1 MVQNRIKGIYL
12 AIIGS
17 IFWGVQ
23 GPVSQW
29 LFTDTQIAPEW
40 LMGVKMGLSGI
51 FLIGYALI
59 KQPREVFTI
68 WRQPK
73 DLGRLFAFALLGLSA
88 VQYFYFLTIQAS
100 NAPTTTILQQ
110 LGTIMIIILSL
121 VLYRRGPSRAELI
134 AVVIALLGTWLL
146 VTKGQLTHLAISGSA
161 LGLGLYLA
169 FSGALNTLIP
179 VKLFQK
185 YATLIVVGWAMLI
198 GGVAFTIIH
207 PFWRAVPPLNFATV
221 ASVLFIAIF
230 GTALANVCFLG
241 SLRYLTP
248 TTAGLLNTFEP
259 LAATIGT
266 VLFLKTSLNVWEIV
280 GGLLVISTVFIL
292 SWSPKKKIS

>member
-1 MVQNRIKGIYL
+1 MAQPRVKGIYL
-12 AIIGS
+12 AILGS
-17 IFWGVQ
+17 IFWGIQ

-40 LMGVKMGLSGI
+40 LMGVKMGLSGL

-59 KQPREVFTI
+59 KQPQTVFTI
-68 WRQPK
+68 WQQPR
-73 DLGRLFAFALLGLSA
+73 DIGRLFAFSLLGLSA

-100 NAPTTTILQQ
+100 NAPMTTILQQ

-121 VLYRRGPSRAELI
+121 VLYRRAPSRAELL
-134 AVVIALLGTWLL
+134 AVTVALLGTWLL

-161 LGLGLYLA
+161 LGLGLYLG

-179 VKLFQK
+179 IKLFQK

-198 GGVAFTIIH
+198 GGLAFTVIH
-207 PFWRAVPPLNFATV
+207 PFWQAVPPLNLATIL
-221 ASVLFIAIF
+221 SVLFIALF
-230 GTALANVCFLG
+230 GTALANICFLG
-241 SLRYLTP
+241 SLNYITP

-266 VLFLKTSLNVWEIV
+266 VLFLKTSFNLWEVI

-292 SWSPKKKIS
+292 SWRPRG

>member
-1 MVQNRIKGIYL
+1 MAQPRVKGIYL
-12 AIIGS
+12 AILGS
-17 IFWGVQ
+17 IFWGIQ

-40 LMGVKMGLSGI
+40 LMGVKMGLSGL

-59 KQPREVFTI
+59 KQPQTVFTI
-68 WRQPK
+68 WQQPR
-73 DLGRLFAFALLGLSA
+73 DIGRLFAFSLLGLSA

-121 VLYRRGPSRAELI
+121 VLYRRAPSRAELL
-134 AVVIALLGTWLL
+134 AVTVALLGTWLL

-161 LGLGLYLA
+161 LGLGLYLG

-179 VKLFQK
+179 IKLFQK

-198 GGVAFTIIH
+198 GGLAFTVIH
-207 PFWRAVPPLNFATV
+207 PFWQAVPPLNLATIL
-221 ASVLFIAIF
+221 SVLFIALF
-230 GTALANVCFLG
+230 GTALANICFLG
-241 SLRYLTP
+241 SLNYITP

-266 VLFLKTSLNVWEIV
+266 VLFLKTSFNLWEVI

-292 SWSPKKKIS
+292 SWRPRG